1 MDDLLYTSGEG
12 LLYRLDPRAK
22 LLFVFPLFLCLA
34 LVSSTGVLLAAL
46 MILHGLSGLSASTR
60 RRLGALWKSL
70 APLVV
75 TVILLGSLRWQAELP
90 MIHVGPITITTL
102 SLWTAIGLGAR
113 IAGLTL
119 GFSLLLWTTE
129 PGDAVAGLT
138 RLGLP
143 FELGFP
149 LIMAMQY
156 VATFKRLFHQILEA
170 QQSRG
175 LTLPRGNP
183 IRTAR
188 AYIPV
193 LVPLLIH
200 ALRSVDS
207 LSLALQSRGFG
218 GGATRTSR
226 RSLRMQRHDWLFL
239 VVAWC
244 TMIALSLV

>member
-1 MDDLLYTSGEG
+1 MDDLLFAPGEG

-22 LLFVFPLFLCLA
+22 LLFVLTLFACLA
-34 LVSSTGVLLAAL
+34 LVSSTTALLAAL
-46 MILHGLSGLSASTR
+46 LILHALSAFSASTR
-60 RRLGALWKSL
+60 RRLGALWKGL
-70 APLVV
+70 VPLVATV
-75 TVILLGSLRWQAELP
+75 TLLGTLRWRDAPALV
-90 MIHVGPITITTL
+90 HVGPITVTAL

-113 IAGLTL
+113 ISALTL
-119 GFSLLLWTTE
+119 GFSLFLWTTE
-129 PGDAVAGLT
+129 SGDAVAGLT

-156 VATFKRLFHQILEA
+156 VATFKRSFQQILEA

-183 IRTAR
+183 IRVAR

-218 GGATRTSR
+218 GGSTRTSR
-226 RSLRMQRHDWLFL
+226 RSLRMRRRDWLFL
-239 VVAWC
+239 GGAWC
-244 TMIALSLV
+244 TMIALGLA